1 MPLGE
6 ALLDQRAVAGIGN
19 VIKSEALFMERL
31 DPWAPVRAFSDDE
44 LRALLARASKL
55 LAANTGADG
64 G

>member
-31 DPWAPVRAFSDDE
+31 DPWAPVVPISDASSGPC
-44 LRALLARASKL
+44 LRAPPGCWQPTRA
-55 LAANTGADG
+55 ADG
-64 G
+64 A